1 MKNNQQGLTMFGQ
14 MIMVAFI
21 GVLVAVA
28 NPAHGD
34 YIAHAKTAQASPQ
47 PDGLN
52 MSPTE
57 LYTSL
62 TTGYM

>member
-1 MKNNQQGLTMFGQ
+1 MKSNQQGLTMFGQ

-34 YIAHAKTAQASPQ
+34 YIAHAKAAQASTQ
-47 PDGLN
+47 VGGLN

-57 LYTSL
+57 LYVSL
-62 TTGYM
+62 TTGYL